1 MKINLYSV
9 VVTKKLSELRP
20 GDVFRLPTNSENVY
34 LKTDTSLNDMH
45 RVVGLSQGTLF
56 QLQED
61 HEVIPVLDVQ
71 VTHIGG

>member
-1 MKINLYSV
+1 MKINLFSV

-34 LKTDTSLNDMH
+34 LKTDTRLNDMH

-61 HEVIPVLDVQ
+61 HEVIPVPDVQ

>member
-1 MKINLYSV
+1 MKINLFSV

-61 HEVIPVLDVQ
+61 HEVIPVPDVQ
-71 VTHIGG
+71 VTHING

>member
-1 MKINLYSV
+1 MKINLFSV

-34 LKTDTSLNDMH
+34 LKTDTRLNDMH
-45 RVVGLSQGTLF
+45 RVVGLSQGTLI

-61 HEVIPVLDVQ
+61 HEVIPVPDVQ
-71 VTHIGG
+71 VTHING

>member
-1 MKINLYSV
+1 MKINLFSV

-20 GDVFRLPTNSENVY
+20 GDVFRLPTNFENVY
-34 LKTDTSLNDMH
+34 LKTDTRLNGMH

-61 HEVIPVLDVQ
+61 HEVIPVPDVQ
-71 VTHIGG
+71 VTHING

>member
-1 MKINLYSV
+1 MKINLFSV

-34 LKTDTSLNDMH
+34 LKTDTRLNDMH

-61 HEVIPVLDVQ
+61 HEVIPVPDVQ
-71 VTHIGG
+71 VTHING

>member
-71 VTHIGG
+71 VTHING